1 LHISWNPPSGR
12 DWFRAIEGR
21 FFRITVITIFA
32 MPKPFHGHIEI
43 IQRNAIQSWMRLDP
57 GVEVIL
63 FGDEHGTAGVC
74 KEFGLRHVPHVGR
87 SEFGAPLLN
96 TVFEGAQRVSKHNPL
111 VYVNCDILLFHDFR
125 EALKATTARR
135 ERFLMVGRRW
145 DLDITTPLDFS
156 DSSLEMTLRDQAIR
170 NGLQRAEMWIDY
182 FVFPRNLYDDIPP
195 LAIGRRYWDNW
206 LIWKAR
212 NIHADVVDAT
222 PSVVAIHQNHDYSHH
237 PQGVKGVLHSPESER
252 NFSLAGGWKH
262 LFTLKDANYHL
273 CGDTLQPR
281 RSYWFAPTGRQ
292 FSRGWDK
299 VRAVTRVHFWHP
311 LLDATRPIR
320 HAVGLRRAKNQLPKK
335 KPVARHEFDR

>member
-1 LHISWNPPSGR
+1 
-12 DWFRAIEGR
+12 
-21 FFRITVITIFA
+21 

-156 DSSLEMTLRDQAIR
+156 DPSLEMSLRDQAIR
-170 NGLQRAEMWIDY
+170 NGLQCAEMWIDY
-182 FVFPRNLYDDIPP
+182 FVFPRNLYHDIPP

-252 NFSLAGGWKH
+252 
-262 LFTLKDANYHL
+262 
-273 CGDTLQPR
+273 PR
-281 RSYWFAPTGRQ
+281 RSYWFAPTGRR
-292 FSRGWDK
+292 FSRGWEK
-299 VRAVTRVHFWHP
+299 VRGVTRVHFWHP

-320 HAVGLRRAKNQLPKK
+320 HAVGLRRAKVQLPKK